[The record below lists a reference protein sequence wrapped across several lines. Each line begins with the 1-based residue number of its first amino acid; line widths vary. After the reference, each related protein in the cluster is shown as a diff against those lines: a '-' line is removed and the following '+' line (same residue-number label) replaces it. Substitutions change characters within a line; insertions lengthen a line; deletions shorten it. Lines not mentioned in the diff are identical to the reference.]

1 MWRFHLL
8 AVAAIWAVALVA
20 YSNSFANRLTYD
32 SFHLVLGDARVH
44 AATSANVGLIWGE
57 EYWYRTSTTGLYRPL
72 TTFSFLFNYAILG
85 NGPNP
90 AGYHWVNFGLH
101 AANILLVYLLA
112 LTMFRRLPLA
122 AATAGL
128 WGLHPVTVEAVTNIA
143 GRADLLAA
151 AGVLGGLLCHIRAG
165 ESISPVRKAAWLA
178 ALMSAAAIGIFS
190 KENAITL
197 PALML
202 VYDLAFR
209 LPGKRPRAFQLPSY
223 LAVAPPLMLF
233 FALRARV
240 LGQIP
245 IIADPFLDN
254 PLTGAGFWAARMTAI
269 KVLAKYL
276 GLLLWPAGL
285 AADYSYNQIP
295 IFSGRFDS
303 WESWKAAAALA
314 IWIAVLLIAVRVW
327 RGNRGVFFFIAFF
340 AVTILPTSNLIIL
353 IGSIMAERFLYLPS
367 VGVAGCLAAAVY
379 AASGRLAVRWPLA
392 GNAAPPVLIAICLV
406 FALRTWTRNG
416 DWFDEKSLWVHD
428 VRVSPRSAKIHAGL
442 AEALWQEGRSFHDAA
457 TSERETA
464 VSIMRDLPEDRQRPL
479 DFVALGICY
488 RERGDAF
495 AARGG
500 DFASQSRVW
509 YERSLQ
515 MLLNA
520 ERVARA
526 QNQKIK
532 GAYLSGGKRPPQNFL
547 PRISL
552 ERGRTY
558 ASMGQPAR
566 ALEAFEEGR
575 MLEPEIVFFGEI
587 VRTHETLGD
596 PRRAVIASLEG
607 LVADPVQT
615 GFASK
620 AITLYRGMDS
630 RTCASLA
637 GGSGLNVSCPT
648 VRDDL
653 CTAGLNVFR
662 LYLQSG
668 RSEQAASIRSNT
680 LDALGCSSLHS
691 MPLPAR

>member
-1 MWRFHLL
+1 MLAYDLTCSERTTWRVR
-8 AVAAIWAVALVA
+8 APAYGALV
-20 YSNSFANRLTYD
+20 
-32 SFHLVLGDARVH
+32 
-44 AATSANVGLIWGE
+44 
-57 EYWYRTSTTGLYRPL
+57 
-72 TTFSFLFNYAILG
+72 
-85 NGPNP
+85 
-90 AGYHWVNFGLH
+90 
-101 AANILLVYLLA
+101 
-112 LTMFRRLPLA
+112 LPLA
-122 AATAGL
+122 A
-128 WGLHPVTVEAVTNIA
+128 
-143 GRADLLAA
+143 
-151 AGVLGGLLCHIRAG
+151 
-165 ESISPVRKAAWLA
+165 
-178 ALMSAAAIGIFS
+178 
-190 KENAITL
+190 
-197 PALML
+197 
-202 VYDLAFR
+202 
-209 LPGKRPRAFQLPSY
+209 
-223 LAVAPPLMLF
+223 F
-233 FALRARV
+233 FYLRAQLHLPMV
-240 LGQIP
+240 V
-245 IIADPFLDN
+245 PFADN
-254 PLTGAGFWAARMTAI
+254 PLVNAGFWPARLTAI
-269 KVLAKYL
+269 KVIGKF
-276 GLLLWPAGL
+276 LWLFFWPVRL
-285 AADYSYNQIP
+285 SADYSYNAVP
-295 IFSGRFDS
+295 LFGWRTN
-303 WESWKAAAALA
+303 WEGAKALIALAICVAAALLM
-314 IWIAVLLIAVRVW
+314 VLLAVRG
-327 RGNRGVFFFIAFF
+327 RRTGKRILFFLAFFFVA
-340 AVTILPTSNLIIL
+340 LSPTSNLIL
-353 IGSIMAERFLYLPS
+353 FIGSIMAERFLYLPS